1 MIVDR
6 LARAVDDRL
15 RLSPAVR
22 KALAK
27 VFPDHWSFMLGEIAL
42 YSFVALILTGI
53 YLTFFFDPSAAD
65 QVYRGEYAPLDG
77 STASAAYAST
87 VRLSYDVRGGL
98 LIRQTHHWAALLF
111 VGAIVLHLSRIFFT
125 GAFRKPREVNW
136 LIGVTML
143 ALALLNGFTGYSM
156 PDDLLSGTGLRILY
170 SVVESIPVVGAW
182 LVFLAFG
189 GEFPADLVI
198 PRMFVSHVLLVP
210 AVLVALVSLHLA
222 ILVRQKHS
230 QFPGP
235 GRTEHNVV
243 GSRLWPGYTLRTLA
257 LFAWVLAVL
266 FALGGLAQINPVWIY
281 GPFEP
286 AQVTSPAQPDWYV
299 AWGDGALRLFPPV
312 EFRIAGHLVPAAF
325 FPGVVLGGLTFLALY
340 AWPFAERLRTKE
352 RRSHQLLEPPR
363 QHPVRLGAGVAA
375 LVFYALLV
383 IAAADDIVARLL
395 RVPLL
400 DVLSVLRV
408 LVLVLPVPA
417 GLLAWL
423 VARAL
428 QTSDRP
434 SVGELT
440 RADLR
445 RATGRGVPEA
455 EKSRDEPRAE
465 GRPSGNGAQP
475 TDGGEGSG
483 FPSPR
488 IELWPQRDTWRW
500 RYRDD
505 AAAVLITSNRAVFS
519 EEEAVCA
526 ARLAYPGVD
535 RVVVPGPPS
544 APPPH
549 PARAALR
556 RWGRVAT
563 AVSLMAAVLVDRR
576 RARRRREG
584 SRRAERRS
592 WRNGGR
598 RTHRRTHRRRKP

>member
-6 LARAVDDRL
+6 LSLAVDNRL
-15 RLSPAVR
+15 RLSPVVR

-42 YSFVALILTGI
+42 YSFVVLLLTGI

-65 QVYRGEYAPLDG
+65 RVYRGDYAPLDG
-77 STASAAYAST
+77 STTSAAYAST
-87 VRLSYDVRGGL
+87 VQLSYDVRGGL

-125 GAFRKPREVNW
+125 GAFRKPREINW

-156 PDDLLSGTGLRILY
+156 PDDLLSGTGLRIIY

-210 AVLVALVSLHLA
+210 AVLVALISLHLG

-230 QFPGP
+230 QFAGP

-257 LFAWVLAVL
+257 LFAWVLAVV
-266 FALGGLAQINPVWIY
+266 FALGGLVQINPVWIY
-281 GPFEP
+281 GSYEP

-312 EFRIAGHLVPAAF
+312 EFRVAGHLVPAPF

-340 AWPFAERLRTKE
+340 AWPFAERLWTKE
-352 RRSHQLLEPPR
+352 KRSHQLLERPR
-363 QHPVRLGAGVAA
+363 QHPVRLGVGVAA
-375 LVFYALLV
+375 VVFYALLV
-383 IAAADDIVARLL
+383 IAAADDVIARLL

-408 LVLVLPVPA
+408 LVPVLPILA
-417 GLLAWL
+417 GAVAFLT
-423 VARAL
+423 ARAL
-428 QTSDRP
+428 RRSDAA
-434 SVGELT
+434 GIGDLT
-440 RADLR
+440 RADMR
-445 RATGRGVPEA
+445 SVRGPA
-455 EKSRDEPRAE
+455 PEPREAGNE
-465 GRPSGNGAQP
+465 PERPARDRP
-475 TDGGEGSG
+475 GE
-483 FPSPR
+483 R
-488 IELWPQRDTWRW
+488 IEVWLEDGVWRW

-505 AAAVLITSNRAVFS
+505 AARVVITGNRALWS
-519 EEEAVCA
+519 AEEAASA
-526 ARLAYPGVD
+526 ARLAYPGVH
-535 RVVVPGPPS
+535 RVVVPGPP
-544 APPPH
+544 PPP
-549 PARAALR
+549 PSGPLRAAVR
-556 RWGRVAT
+556 RWGRAAT
-563 AVSLMAAVLVDRR
+563 AGSLVVAAIAEWRRNRR
-576 RARRRREG
+576 RVQRVGADPQDPPPTAPE
-584 SRRAERRS
+584 
-592 WRNGGR
+592 
-598 RTHRRTHRRRKP
+598 